1 MSHPVTF
8 RTAIVSVALDKR
20 DRAVLDAIAQLS
32 GALGLR
38 KVVLVHVAHL
48 DPLAD
53 PILGGIT
60 IDKATIAAPEG
71 LAGYAHELSRRIPEV
86 EIIEE
91 HRAGTVHE
99 QIIQIAVEEDADLVV
114 LGRRMAFDSHVAWG
128 SRGVAVARNAARSVL
143 VIPDDAT
150 PGTGQVVVGVDFSH
164 TSNQALAVAVALGQQ
179 VRAIYAYKVDAAIS
193 YGGLSPEDFVAHIE
207 ANARKHF
214 VDDVLPTLPQG
225 ATEPKLEC
233 IAGDRSSD
241 TLVTEG
247 EKADLLVIGGQ
258 GRTRLASMLLGSTA
272 ERVAGR
278 CGTAV
283 LVVRE
288 KGERMGLLET
298 LFHR

>member
-1 MSHPVTF
+1 MSAPVTF

-20 DRAVLDAIAQLS
+20 DRTVLDAIAQLS

-38 KVVLVHVAHL
+38 RVVLVHVAHL

-71 LAGYAHELSRRIPEV
+71 LAGYAHELSQRIPEV

-99 QIIQIAVEEDADLVV
+99 QIIQLAVEEDADLVV
-114 LGRRMAFDSHVAWG
+114 LGRRKAFENHTAWG
-128 SRGVAVARNAARSVL
+128 SRGVAVARHAARSVL
-143 VIPDDAT
+143 VIPDDAD
-150 PGTGQVVVGVDFSH
+150 PGTGEVVVGVDFSH
-164 TSNQALAVAVALGQQ
+164 TSNHALAVGVSLGQK
-179 VRAIYAYKVDAAIS
+179 VRAIYAYKVDPAIS
-193 YGGLSPEDFVAHIE
+193 YGGLSPQDFEEHVQQ
-207 ANARKHF
+207 NALRHF
-214 VDDVLPTLPQG
+214 IDDVLPTLPQG
-225 ATEPKLEC
+225 AAEPKLTC
-233 IAGDRSSD
+233 LAGDRVSD
-241 TLVTEG
+241 TLIAEG

-288 KGERMGLLET
+288 KGERMGLLES
-298 LFHR
+298 LLHR